1 MVGQDGFLMTR
12 PAVRLRP
19 SYLPAAA
26 VMAGCAWLTLRPLLG
41 HVMVNPTGALVVGF
55 VVLLLLGAGLSLT
68 VREDRP
74 PSAQAVLPLVLGV
87 GAFAVARLLGGGQ
100 GPTGSLPRLLVL
112 NGLAAVAEEAFFR
125 RLAYGVL
132 LTSSGSG
139 AVALAGSA
147 LLFALVHVTGYGF
160 WVFPLDLAAGLL
172 LGWQRQVTGRWSV
185 PALTHVLAN
194 VLVLL

>member
-1 MVGQDGFLMTR
+1 MVGEDGFLVAR
-12 PAVRLRP
+12 PTVRLRP
-19 SYLPAAA
+19 SHLPAAA
-26 VMAGCAWLTLRPLLG
+26 VVAGCAWLTLRPLLG
-41 HVMVNPTGALVVGF
+41 HVLVNPTGALVVGF
-55 VVLLLLGAGLSLT
+55 VVLLLVGAGLSVT
-68 VREDRP
+68 VVDRP
-74 PSAQAVLPLVLGV
+74 PTAQAVLPLMLGV
-87 GAFAVARLLGGGQ
+87 GAFAMARLLGGGL
-100 GPTGSLPRLLVL
+100 GPTGSLSRLLIL

-132 LTSSGSG
+132 LTSSGSAG
-139 AVALAGSA
+139 VALAGSA

-185 PALTHVLAN
+185 PALTHVMAN